1 MADPP
6 ATTLQPAGAGGPD
19 GLLATKLYLPRLQPG
34 FLARPRLSEGL
45 DEGLARGLVLVC
57 APAGFGKTALLAD
70 WARQGRRPVA
80 WLSLDRGDNDPARFW
95 RHVIAALDQVH
106 PGTAEQLAPLL
117 GPPPP
122 PAFEGLVA
130 ALINELAGQ
139 PGAGEIPLVLDDYH
153 LIDAQPVHASLGF
166 LLEHRPA
173 ALRLV
178 LASRADPPLGL
189 ARLRGR
195 GQLAE
200 LRATELRFT
209 VEEAAALLRQ
219 AVGPVLP
226 EAAVAALTV
235 RTEGWVAGLQLASLS
250 LRQQSDVAGFVAAF
264 SGSHRYV
271 LDYLTEEVLEHQPD
285 EVRSF
290 LLETSVLE
298 RLSGA
303 LCDAVTGRAG
313 SQAMLEQLERAGLFL
328 VPLDEVRGWWRYH
341 QLFADLLRA
350 RLLEQQP
357 GQAAQMHR
365 NAAAWC
371 EEHGLADDAVHHAV
385 AAGEMIWAARL
396 IERHFDAVYN
406 LHGEAATIQ
415 RWLSV
420 MPADLVRSRPR
431 LLLAQAALAEASGR
445 AEAVE
450 GLLDDADRAPASA
463 GDEPFEPSAGR
474 AASMLVNVPA
484 TIALH
489 RCYLAQLRGEAEGTV
504 AFASRALAE
513 SGEGEWLLRSTA
525 QGFLAVAEWLHGRLA
540 EAERAFVSGI
550 AGWRAAGQQTATAW
564 GCYQLGQVQRAQGR
578 LDAAGRTCQQ
588 ALEAAAGP
596 GPTPLPAA
604 GPAYVG
610 LGEVAYQ
617 RNELDTALQHVTE
630 GIALCRRFVYTAP
643 LATGLATLAWIQQ
656 ATGDPAGAL
665 EAIGEAERAAPGSD
679 VTSPLNPVPA
689 ERARLLLA
697 QGDIAAAAAWTKQR
711 GLGAGDQPSYPREPE
726 HLVLVRVL
734 LAHGR
739 PDQARELLERL
750 QALAVVQQR
759 TGSRI
764 EVQALQALALAAS
777 GEEAGAVAALAQ
789 ALTLARPEGYVR
801 VFADE
806 GAPMAALLGR
816 LVAAQRAQQTAADGI
831 PLAYLGLLAR
841 AFEQR
846 TAATGPRGRA
856 GTAVV
861 AGLVEP
867 LSDRELEVLRLLA
880 AGKPNR
886 QIAEELVVALNTVKK
901 HVTHILD
908 KLGAANRTEATAR
921 ARELG
926 LLR

>member
-1 MADPP
+1 
-6 ATTLQPAGAGGPD
+6 
-19 GLLATKLYLPRLQPG
+19 
-34 FLARPRLSEGL
+34 
-45 DEGLARGLVLVC
+45 V
-57 APAGFGKTALLAD
+57 
-70 WARQGRRPVA
+70 
-80 WLSLDRGDNDPARFW
+80 
-95 RHVIAALDQVH
+95 
-106 PGTAEQLAPLL
+106 
-117 GPPPP
+117 
-122 PAFEGLVA
+122 
-130 ALINELAGQ
+130 
-139 PGAGEIPLVLDDYH
+139 
-153 LIDAQPVHASLGF
+153 
-166 LLEHRPA
+166 
-173 ALRLV
+173 
-178 LASRADPPLGL
+178 
-189 ARLRGR
+189 
-195 GQLAE
+195 
-200 LRATELRFT
+200 
-209 VEEAAALLRQ
+209 
-219 AVGPVLP
+219 
-226 EAAVAALTV
+226 
-235 RTEGWVAGLQLASLS
+235 
-250 LRQQSDVAGFVAAF
+250 
-264 SGSHRYV
+264 
-271 LDYLTEEVLEHQPD
+271 
-285 EVRSF
+285 
-290 LLETSVLE
+290 
-298 RLSGA
+298 
-303 LCDAVTGRAG
+303 
-313 SQAMLEQLERAGLFL
+313 
-328 VPLDEVRGWWRYH
+328 
-341 QLFADLLRA
+341 
-350 RLLEQQP
+350 
-357 GQAAQMHR
+357 
-365 NAAAWC
+365 
-371 EEHGLADDAVHHAV
+371 
-385 AAGEMIWAARL
+385 
-396 IERHFDAVYN
+396 
-406 LHGEAATIQ
+406 
-415 RWLSV
+415 
-420 MPADLVRSRPR
+420 
-431 LLLAQAALAEASGR
+431 
-445 AEAVE
+445 
-450 GLLDDADRAPASA
+450 
-463 GDEPFEPSAGR
+463 
-474 AASMLVNVPA
+474 
-484 TIALH
+484 
-489 RCYLAQLRGEAEGTV
+489 
-504 AFASRALAE
+504 
-513 SGEGEWLLRSTA
+513 
-525 QGFLAVAEWLHGRLA
+525 WLHGRLA

-550 AGWRAAGQQTATAW
+550 AGWRAAGQHTATAW

-617 RNELDTALQHVTE
+617 RNELDTALHHVTE

-665 EAIGEAERAAPGSD
+665 EAIGEAERAAPGSE

-831 PLAYLGLLAR
+831 PLAYLGRLAR

-856 GTAVV
+856 GTVVV